1 MSETDGVIPKFT
13 YNETMEG
20 RLILAAQDVR
30 EMCIIVGEMRRTL
43 RLMRMAMIADAPS
56 LLREQALEAYDKVM
70 SKDQQRTWIERK
82 I

>member
-1 MSETDGVIPKFT
+1 MNDLDGLPPKLT
-13 YNETMEG
+13 YNDTLEG
-20 RLILAAQDVR
+20 RLIMAAEDVR
-30 EMCIIVGEMRRTL
+30 DLFLIVGEMRRTL

-70 SKDQQRTWIERK
+70 TRDHERTWIERK